1 MPVTMDGAMSGI
13 DTSALINAILSS
25 AAAPKETLEERIDDY
40 EDKQSKITELV
51 SLLGDLE
58 DSLEDISDLSD
69 FRSYAADYAENDEIE
84 VSVDGEAVEGTYD
97 IEVSAVASAAMYVST
112 TFESETDALA
122 ETGTLS
128 LTYDD
133 TETEITIAA
142 DTTLDDLADEIND
155 IDGLTAYVMD
165 TGDDDEPYRLVI
177 QGEDGGADY
186 DITIDES
193 GLTGTLLD
201 MDETVAASDAELT
214 INGVSVTSSSNT
226 VDDAI
231 PGMTITLSGE
241 TSEALKV
248 TVESDPDAIEE
259 KIQTFVDAFNA
270 AVSFIDIQS
279 VFDSDEGLKGA
290 FVGESSVRRVN
301 SGLTE
306 LVTSSFDDLGQDYD
320 ALSLIGITT
329 DGDGKLEI
337 DSDTFQEIL
346 LDEPDQVADLF
357 TDEDGFIEA
366 MIETLDLY
374 VDPYDGSLEVRK
386 DSLDDRIEDMEDS
399 IEDIDERLERLE
411 VRLRKQFTAMESLLG
426 SLGGSSQYLGAMMG
440 ATTG

>member
-1 MPVTMDGAMSGI
+1 
-13 DTSALINAILSS
+13 
-25 AAAPKETLEERIDDY
+25 
-40 EDKQSKITELV
+40 
-51 SLLGDLE
+51 
-58 DSLEDISDLSD
+58 
-69 FRSYAADYAENDEIE
+69 
-84 VSVDGEAVEGTYD
+84 
-97 IEVSAVASAAMYVST
+97 
-112 TFESETDALA
+112 
-122 ETGTLS
+122 
-128 LTYDD
+128 
-133 TETEITIAA
+133 
-142 DTTLDDLADEIND
+142 
-155 IDGLTAYVMD
+155 
-165 TGDDDEPYRLVI
+165 
-177 QGEDGGADY
+177 
-186 DITIDES
+186 
-193 GLTGTLLD
+193 
-201 MDETVAASDAELT
+201 
-214 INGVSVTSSSNT
+214 
-226 VDDAI
+226 
-231 PGMTITLSGE
+231 
-241 TSEALKV
+241 V

-270 AVSFIDIQS
+270 AVAFIDIQN
-279 VFDSDEGLKGA
+279 VYDADEGLKGA

-306 LVTSSFDDLGQDYD
+306 LVTSSFDDLDQDYD

-399 IEDIDERLERLE
+399 IEDIDDRLQRLE

-426 SLGGSSQYLGAMMG
+426 TLGGSSQYLGAMMG